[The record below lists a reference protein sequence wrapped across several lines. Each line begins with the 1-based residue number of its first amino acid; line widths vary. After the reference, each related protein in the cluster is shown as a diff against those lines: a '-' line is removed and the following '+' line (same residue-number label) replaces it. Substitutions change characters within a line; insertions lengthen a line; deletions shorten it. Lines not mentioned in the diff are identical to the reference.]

1 MGKVLFESTAD
12 GSHTLYV
19 PELDEHYHSTNGA
32 VQESTHVFIE
42 AGLQHIN
49 KQSINI
55 LEIGFGTGLNALLTL
70 NKQSNRR
77 IDYCSFELFPLPLSV
92 VEKLNYPTLI
102 DENLRDTFLEMHQQE
117 WGQQSELAKDFYLT
131 KILADFKQLDYHH
144 KHQYDLIYFDAFAP
158 NKQEELWSEAIF
170 EHLYSITS
178 ASGILVT
185 YCAKGNVRRMMQKAG
200 YTTERLPGP
209 PGKREMLRATKKI

>member
-1 MGKVLFESTAD
+1 MSKVLFESTAD

-42 AGLQHIN
+42 AGLQHTN
-49 KQSINI
+49 KQSLNI
-55 LEIGFGTGLNALLTL
+55 LEVGFGTGLNALLTL
-70 NKQSNRR
+70 SKQSDRCIN
-77 IDYCSFELFPLPLSV
+77 YCSFELYPLPLSV
-92 VEKLNYPTLI
+92 IKKLNYPTLI
-102 DENLRDTFLEMHQQE
+102 DENLSDAFLRMHQQE
-117 WGQQSELAKDFYLT
+117 WNEESEVVKDFYLT
-131 KILADFKQLDYHH
+131 KILDDFKLLNYKHR
-144 KHQYDLIYFDAFAP
+144 HQYDLIYFDAFAP

-178 ASGILVT
+178 ASGTLVT
-185 YCAKGNVRRMMQKAG
+185 YCAKGNVRRMMQNAG

-209 PGKREMLRATKKI
+209 PGKREMLRATKH